1 MKPHFRI
8 INQAV
13 FFALLISGLVLFG
26 AVLLPYIEPLFWA
39 LILAIVTYPL
49 YLGILKLLRGYETTA
64 ALITTIIVVLCALIP
79 IAFIATIAGEE
90 AYSFYK
96 DHTYSYASLQSII
109 HTYDDTLLSYGV
121 NIDGL
126 EERISSAISSAS
138 SWFSNQ
144 LVAFGKATLTT
155 TLKTLLMLYMYFY
168 FIRDG
173 KRIMERI
180 GFILPLGD
188 VREKHLFETFV
199 SITRALFKGTVFVA
213 IAQGLLMALLLVFAG
228 VSNIFLLS
236 VVTIICAIIPAIGPA
251 IVWIP
256 VGLILLLTG
265 DYMGAGIVLGGGVA
279 LISTIDNILRP
290 VLVGRD
296 TSLPDPIILISI
308 LGGIA
313 TFGIPGLIIGPIS
326 AGLALSLLTMF
337 TDEYRTEL
345 ENN

>member
-1 MKPHFRI
+1 
-8 INQAV
+8 
-13 FFALLISGLVLFG
+13 
-26 AVLLPYIEPLFWA
+26 
-39 LILAIVTYPL
+39 
-49 YLGILKLLRGYETTA
+49 
-64 ALITTIIVVLCALIP
+64 
-79 IAFIATIAGEE
+79 
-90 AYSFYK
+90 
-96 DHTYSYASLQSII
+96 
-109 HTYDDTLLSYGV
+109 
-121 NIDGL
+121 
-126 EERISSAISSAS
+126 
-138 SWFSNQ
+138 
-144 LVAFGKATLTT
+144 
-155 TLKTLLMLYMYFY
+155 
-168 FIRDG
+168 
-173 KRIMERI
+173 
-180 GFILPLGD
+180 
-188 VREKHLFETFV
+188 
-199 SITRALFKGTVFVA
+199 
-213 IAQGLLMALLLVFAG
+213 MALLLVFAG

-279 LISTIDNILRP
+279 LISTVDNILRP